1 MTSPAAVFQG
11 TIHSF
16 KTIPSRSVVS
26 ITVECPI
33 EQLADIA
40 RIAEHGAWVA
50 VARLQNGKEVQV
62 IPAPQAMASPDTG
75 KPKREWRDLQPAAQA
90 GIRCEDPIFQAFL
103 KEEYPDDFG
112 ALEGDAAQLIRLLC
126 GVNSRVELGT
136 RHAARVLWHSID
148 EQFLAWKARENA

>member
-1 MTSPAAVFQG
+1 MTRPAAVFRG

-33 EQLADIA
+33 EQLDDIA

-50 VARLQNGKEVQV
+50 VARLQAGKEVQV

-75 KPKREWRDLQPAAQA
+75 KPKREWRDLQPAAQC
-90 GIRCEDPIFQAFL
+90 GIRCNEPLFHAFL
-103 KEEYPDDFG
+103 NEVHARVVSDEM
-112 ALEGDAAQLIRLLC
+112 EAAEAVRCIV

-136 RHAARVLWHSID
+136 NHTKRVLWHQLD